1 MDDESFDLRN
11 TRGRLKKLA
20 LAALIGAVLTF
31 FTIRAMTSTSHGNS
45 DPVGASIMPLLSV
58 FIFVLTTAFAHKI
71 VSKKRS

>member
-31 FTIRAMTSTSHGNS
+31 FTVLAMSSSGRGPNH
-45 DPVGASIMPLLSV
+45 DPVGASIMPLLGV
-58 FIFVLTTAFAHKI
+58 FMFVLTTAFAHRI
-71 VSKKRS
+71 LSKKR